1 MKLRVTTPLLFAVDV
16 EDVRHLRV
24 EDATGGFGIQ
34 RGHASFVTILAVS
47 VATWR
52 DADGREHYVAVRGGV
67 LSGAGDVVAIATREA
82 VTGDDLVRLERDVVA
97 RFRRE
102 QQIEQSARGGAAR
115 LETAVI
121 RRISEYVRGERPRF
135 ITPAEEDVDGGH

>member
-1 MKLRVTTPLLFAVDV
+1 MKLRVTTPLLFPVDV
-16 EDVRHLRV
+16 EDVRHVRV
-24 EDATGGFGIQ
+24 EDATGAFGIQ

-52 DADGREHYVAVRGGV
+52 DADGREHYIAVRGGV
-67 LSGAGDVVAIATREA
+67 LSVARDVVAIATREA
-82 VTGDDLVRLERDVVA
+82 VTSDDLAQLEHDVVA

-102 QQIEQSARGGAAR
+102 ELVEQSARGGATR

-135 ITPAEEDVDGGH
+135 ITPGAEDGDV

>member
-16 EDVRHLRV
+16 DDVRHVRL

-52 DADGREHYVAVRGGV
+52 DADGREHHVAVRGGV
-67 LSGAGDVVAIATREA
+67 LSVSRDVVAIATREA
-82 VTGDDLVRLERDVVA
+82 VTGDDLAQLERDVIA
-97 RFRRE
+97 RFRRAE
-102 QQIEQSARGGAAR
+102 QIEQTARGGAAR

-121 RRISEYVRGERPRF
+121 RRISEYVRGEPPRY
-135 ITPAEEDVDGGH
+135 ITPGEEDGDARP

>member
-1 MKLRVTTPLLFAVDV
+1 MKLRVTTPLVIAVDV
-16 EDVRHLRV
+16 EDVRHVRV
-24 EDATGGFGIQ
+24 EDATGAFGIQ
-34 RGHASFVTILAVS
+34 RGHASFVSILAVS

-52 DADGREHYVAVRGGV
+52 DANGREHHVAVRGGV
-67 LSGAGDVVAIATREA
+67 LSVAGDVVAIATREA
-82 VTGDDLVRLERDVVA
+82 VTGDDLLQLERDVIT

-102 QQIEQSARGGAAR
+102 EQLEQTARGGIAR

-135 ITPAEEDVDGGH
+135 ITPGVEDGDARH